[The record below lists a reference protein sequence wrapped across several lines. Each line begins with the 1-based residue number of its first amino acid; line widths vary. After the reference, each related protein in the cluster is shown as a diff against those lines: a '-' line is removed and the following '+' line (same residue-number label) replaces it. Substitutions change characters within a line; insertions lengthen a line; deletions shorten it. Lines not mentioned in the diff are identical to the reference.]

1 MAEITTADEALAALA
16 EVASFANTTFG
27 AHHEGRLGQL
37 STAVA
42 TARMAIEHLVDED
55 ARELDL
61 AKRIVRRDKV
71 HGQDEAIS
79 PVGRSYEE
87 TLRIAGVG

>member
-37 STAVA
+37 SAAAA
-42 TARMAIEHLVDED
+42 TARMAVEHLVDED
-55 ARELDL
+55 AREVDL
-61 AKRIVRRDKV
+61 AKRIVRREKV
-71 HGQDEAIS
+71 HGDNEVAS
-79 PVGRSYEE
+79 PVGRPHAE